1 MPAESQTIINSF
13 EFLRQVVRYRLQTYF
28 KQPDAVFPA
37 IKIEDDGTEL
47 TRFIVSQQFSL
58 EEYILLLTALAP
70 HFQPGLFEN
79 IIQEFIPQGGELIE
93 FGGIRSGNYRV
104 MLPTGET
111 ALFLLAG
118 NDLEKRMN
126 IQQLF
131 SEDHFFYNQRIL
143 WLGEVKEGEPRMGG
157 QVTLSQEWLD
167 KMFYGQTYR
176 PHFGSDFPAKLLETK
191 MEWDDA
197 VLNPN
202 TRQQLDVIASWLQYN
217 NELMQDA
224 NLSRK
229 IKPGYRALFYGP
241 PGTGKTLTAS
251 LIGKQFNKDVYRID
265 LSQIVS
271 KYIGETEKNLEK
283 VFNKADNHDWI
294 LFFDEADSLFGKR
307 TNVQSSND
315 KYANQEVSYLLQRV
329 EDFPGLIILASNL
342 KNNIDPAFVRR
353 FQQIIHFPSPDMNE
367 RYEIWKKMLPAN
379 IKLAEDTDLRSL
391 AQKYE
396 MSGAAIVN
404 VMKYASLQALSKKD
418 KIISQQ
424 DLIIGIHRE
433 FQKED
438 KTIAR

>member
-1 MPAESQTIINSF
+1 MQAQSQTLINSF
-13 EFLRQVVRYRLQTYF
+13 DFLRQVIRYRLQTHF
-28 KQPDAVFPA
+28 KQPDAIFPA

-47 TRFIVSQQFSL
+47 THFIISQQFSL
-58 EEYILLLTALAP
+58 EEYVLLLTALAP

-111 ALFLLAG
+111 VLFLLAG
-118 NDLEKRMN
+118 NDLEKRMT

-131 SEDHFFYNQRIL
+131 SEDHFFYKQHIL
-143 WLGEVKEGEPRMGG
+143 WLGEVKEGEPRMSG
-157 QVTLSQEWLD
+157 QIILSQEWLD

-191 MEWDDA
+191 MVWNDA

-202 TRQQLDVIASWLQYN
+202 TRQQLDVIAYWLQYN
-217 NELMQDA
+217 DELMQDA

-229 IKPGYRALFYGP
+229 IKPGYRVLFYGP

-367 RYEIWKKMLPAN
+367 RYEIWKKMLPVN
-379 IKLAEDTDLRSL
+379 IKLAEDVDLRL
-391 AQKYE
+391 FAQKFE
-396 MSGAAIVN
+396 MSGASIVN
-404 VMKYASLQALSKKD
+404 VIQYASLQALSKKD
-418 KIISQQ
+418 RVICKQ
-424 DLIIGIHRE
+424 DIIIGIHRE

-438 KTIAR
+438 KTMVR